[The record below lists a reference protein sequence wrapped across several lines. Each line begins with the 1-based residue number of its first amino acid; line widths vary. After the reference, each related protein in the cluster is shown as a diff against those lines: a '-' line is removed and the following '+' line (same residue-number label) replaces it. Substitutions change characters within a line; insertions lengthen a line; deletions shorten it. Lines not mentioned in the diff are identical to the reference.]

1 MSRTYRASVICHVN
15 NTGALIISTLHYQTD
30 LTFIGDEP
38 DPNDVAAGIWGE
50 IGSSFRAAT
59 VTRITVDR
67 VDVLEMVVPPAL
79 ATGGTHT
86 VGLAGTLA
94 SPGGDMSQATCLGI
108 NLRTNTRSRRSRG
121 FVHLPPPLDHQYS
134 TGQGW
139 TGGYLTLSQTV
150 ADTVD
155 DSFDLG
161 SVDVTHVHPVVYSRK
176 RHLGGLTPYT
186 FRVTQ
191 GTITNKQ
198 RYVRSRDTSP

>member
-1 MSRTYRASVICHVN
+1 MARTYRASIISHVN
-15 NTGALIISTLHYQTD
+15 NTGAEIVSTLHYQTD

-38 DPNDVAAGIWGE
+38 DPDDVAAGVWST
-50 IGSSFRAAT
+50 IGSSYRAAT
-59 VTRITVDR
+59 VTRITIDR
-67 VDVLEMVVPPAL
+67 VDVLEMVIKPDL
-79 ATGGTHT
+79 AAGGTHI

-108 NLRTNTRSRRSRG
+108 NLRTTTRSRSSRG
-121 FVHLPPPLDHQYS
+121 FMHMPPPLDHQYS
-134 TGQGW
+134 SGQGW

-161 SVDVTHVHPVVYSRK
+161 TINVTHVHPVVYSRL
-176 RHLGGLTPYT
+176 RHQEGLTPYT